1 MPLEGK
7 DPMDSKFIDLNFIN
21 LNDKEIYNKL
31 PLLSCYLMRTFRPA
45 GFFSVFAKSKCS
57 CMGQRVCV
65 CDFAKRCPVIFRL
78 FKSVKP
84 KKNKGLA
91 VLLGVSR
98 EPRPKPIRGGGGG
111 AGWLTF
117 FVSKLGG
124 YGGEVLSL

>member
-111 AGWLTF
+111 GGSLF
-117 FVSKLGG
+117 FCQN
-124 YGGEVLSL
+124 